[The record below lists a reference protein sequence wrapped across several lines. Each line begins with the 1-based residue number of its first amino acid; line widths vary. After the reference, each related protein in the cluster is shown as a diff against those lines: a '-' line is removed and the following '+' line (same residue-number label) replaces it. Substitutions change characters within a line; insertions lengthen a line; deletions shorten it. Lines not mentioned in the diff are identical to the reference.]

1 MNNFTRML
9 QSSSA
14 YQLILQRRL
23 RLSFIMHDISLTWLH
38 ERMENSQSGDD
49 ELLELLSWILDSS
62 IFDWTQ
68 WCWKSNFHFWAQ
80 FWKNEDFYYVF
91 AAKWTRVF
99 LRFCGNNAMARK
111 RSGKWLPL
119 HFVYTTPISIWVKL
133 GFLSLWFWRNQ
144 DMRGCLNVTFAKI
157 AGYK

>member
-14 YQLILQRRL
+14 YQWILQRRL

-38 ERMENSQSGDD
+38 EWMENSQIGDD
-49 ELLELLSWILDSS
+49 ELLELLSWMLDSS

-91 AAKWTRVF
+91 AAKNGRVF
-99 LRFCGNNAMARK
+99 FWDFAATSARM